1 MFINILTID
10 NKYSIRNWENLPQ
23 SIQMQLSK
31 KQKPLPEFFAT
42 FALLLHLF
50 HFFFWKTW
58 LEKFLKRPVTEHCS
72 TVNMLKDPKQCWNL
86 QISIFIKFP
95 YKSEESR
102 VKKFPSYWYL
112 KSYDSFLTHSLAM
125 TSILFVRGRIYS
137 NQFKCNYLT
146 KKNFLSIFTPFL
158 KSISNFQH
166 FENKMT
172 VIAHVFPELPTA
184 KVVVR

>member
-72 TVNMLKDPKQCWNL
+72 TVNKLKDPKQCWNL

-95 YKSEESR
+95 YESEESR
-102 VKKFPSYWYL
+102 VKKFAGND
-112 KSYDSFLTHSLAM
+112 KHSLRKRENLQQ
-125 TSILFVRGRIYS
+125 SIQMQLSY
-137 NQFKCNYLT
+137 
-146 KKNFLSIFTPFL
+146 KKKLSLHFY
-158 KSISNFQH
+158 SISEIYIKFST
-166 FENKMT
+166 FWK
-172 VIAHVFPELPTA
+172 
-184 KVVVR
+184 